1 MERGWK
7 NPSFVS
13 SFELEYD
20 EGREKERERVY
31 YISRKE
37 FNLMFLFKAAIA
49 FPYRLYRYF
58 RIASHLELLHPSTDP
73 TPIPKSKSPTIEF
86 PSEVFLLFACRSLSK
101 LFPGIFSGGGEERI
115 LGRTRKLATRVIRD
129 RVIFFLFF
137 PFFLIFEID
146 TRILARM

>member
-58 RIASHLELLHPSTDP
+58 RVASHLELLHPSTDP

-101 LFPGIFSGGGEERI
+101 LFPGIFSGGGKNEFSVERVN
-115 LGRTRKLATRVIRD
+115 LRRERFSALESCH
-129 RVIFFLFF
+129 FFFSS
-137 PFFLIFEID
+137 FLSF
-146 TRILARM
+146 